1 MAAVPEFVDRINNPQ
16 KYPVIWNED
25 GTYSTHEMA
34 AEMTELNISLLPWQ
48 KEVWEHPA
56 RFKVVAAGRRTGKS
70 RLAAYLLIVNAL
82 QTDRGHVFYVAPTQ
96 GQARDIMWQT
106 LLEVGHPVIQGSH
119 VNNLQIRLINGA
131 TISLK
136 GADRPE
142 TMRGVSL
149 KYLVMDEY
157 ADMKTEVWE
166 QILRPALADQKGQ
179 ALFIGTP
186 MGRNHFY
193 DLYLYGDKG
202 DDESFASFHYTSFDN
217 PILDAGEIE
226 AAKRSM
232 SSFAFRQEFM
242 ASFEALGGELFKEDW
257 VKFSEDEPDVGE
269 YYIAVDLAG
278 FEDEGAK
285 TKNKRLDSTAIS
297 IVKVNEDGW
306 YVKEIVHG
314 RWDVKKTAQKIFDAV
329 KKYEPVAVGIE
340 KGIAKQAVMPYISD
354 IMRRTQTFFRVDEL
368 SHGNKKKTDR
378 IVWSLQGRF
387 ENGYVTLNKGDWNL
401 EFLDQLF
408 QFPNRLV
415 HDDLVDSLSYI
426 EQLAKVSYV
435 SDFEE
440 DDYEYLDA
448 VAGY

>member
-1 MAAVPEFVDRINNPQ
+1 MVDRTL
-16 KYPVIWNED
+16 D
-25 GTYSTHEMA
+25 
-34 AEMTELNISLLPWQ
+34 ISLLPWQ
-48 KEVWEHPA
+48 QEVWNDSA

-70 RLAAYLLIVNAL
+70 RLASYLLIVNAL

-106 LLEVGHPVIQGSH
+106 LLEVGHPVIEGSH
-119 VNNLQIRLINGA
+119 INNLQIKLINGA

-157 ADMKTEVWE
+157 ADMKPEVWE

-193 DLYLYGDKG
+193 DLYLYGSQG
-202 DDESFASFHYTSFDN
+202 NDETFKSFHFTSFDN

-226 AAKRSM
+226 SAKRNM

-257 VKFSEDEPDVGE
+257 VKFSEDAPERGD
-269 YYIAVDLAG
+269 YYIAIDLAG

-285 TKNKRLDSTAIS
+285 KVKNKRLDNTAIS
-297 IVKVNEDGW
+297 VVKVNEDGW
-306 YVKEIVHG
+306 YVQEIIYG
-314 RWDVKKTAQKIFDAV
+314 RWDVKETAKKIFDAV
-329 KKYEPVAVGIE
+329 KKYEPVATGIE
-340 KGIAKQAVMPYISD
+340 KGIAKQAVMPYLSD

-368 SHGNKKKTDR
+368 THGNKKKTDR

-387 ENGYVTLNKGDWNL
+387 ENGYVKLNKGEWNS

-408 QFPNRLV
+408 QFPNPMV

-435 SDFEE
+435 TDFEE
-440 DDYEYLDA
+440 DDYEMLDA